1 MKSTIAL
8 LFAFSM
14 IIVPDDPLTLLKLA
28 QSKIKDHDYFRYG
41 YTILWPNPEG
51 MVDTLTGTAAF
62 SKQANRY
69 YEYDYIKTE
78 KGGSDLV
85 YINNELKQ
93 ILHSDSTI
101 VLFTEEDLTRNKEI
115 IKGNSIVKRS
125 PITLLLDHKNWIY
138 KSDTTWT
145 NKQYAIYR
153 RVETD
158 TIVDKNEIYVEW
170 YAFINKTTATLDRYE
185 RRNFFNGKESQ
196 TIVYSFSGYEFG
208 KNKKPLSY
216 TLPAHYRT
224 QMGMKPKLKLIKA
237 GQTAPAFSR
246 TDLNGNSVSLQAMR
260 GKKTLLVFSTINCG
274 YCKLALDH
282 FNKKNYQLSADL
294 NGAYIFPE
302 DKTEKMSA
310 YVQKVKIPFSTIA
323 DAKQVGT
330 DYGVSAYPIFFLI
343 DEQGVIEKVVT
354 GYNEKFIDSLQK

>member
-1 MKSTIAL
+1 MKTITAL
-8 LFAFSM
+8 LLTFSM
-14 IIVPDDPLTLLKLA
+14 IIVPDDSLTLLKKA
-28 QSKIKDHDYFRYG
+28 QSKINDHDFLRYD

-51 MVDTLTGTAAF
+51 MVDTLTGTATF

-69 YEYDYIKTE
+69 YEYNYIKTE

-101 VLFTEEDLTRNKEI
+101 VLFTDEDVAKNKDI

-125 PITLLLDHKNWIY
+125 PIALLNHKNWIY
-138 KSDTTWT
+138 KSDTAWT
-145 NKQYAIYR
+145 KEKYAIYR
-153 RVETD
+153 AIETD
-158 TIVDKNEIYVEW
+158 TIVNKNKIYVEW
-170 YAFINKTTATLDRYE
+170 YAFINKATATLDRYE
-185 RRNFFNGKESQ
+185 RRNFFNGNESQ
-196 TIVYSFSGYEFG
+196 TIAYSFSGYEFG
-208 KNKKPLSY
+208 KSRKPLVY

-224 QMGMKPKLKLIKA
+224 QMGVKPKLKLIKVGEA
-237 GQTAPAFSR
+237 APAFSQK
-246 TDLNGNSVSLQAMR
+246 DLNGNLVSTQTMR

-282 FNKKNYQLSADL
+282 FNKNGYQLSTNL
-294 NGAYIFPE
+294 TGAYIFPE

-310 YVQKVKIPFSTIA
+310 YAQKVKFPFSTVP
-323 DAKQVGT
+323 DAKQVGK

-354 GYNEKFIDSLQK
+354 GYNEKFIDSLQR